1 MYTPTFF
8 TAEAFPNSHIE
19 FDSDGIK
26 LRVSLNIEKSMRSYL
41 SPNNVFA
48 GDQRWVYSLCMRVE
62 NPCLTTLKA
71 TYELLMTRCMINCRL
86 AKQSVLE
93 HQIRLL
99 VWNYKN

>member
-19 FDSDGIK
+19 FDGDGIK

-48 GDQRWVYSLCMRVE
+48 GEKFWVYSLCMRIE
-62 NPCLTTLKA
+62 NPCAATLKA
-71 TYELLMTRCMINCRL
+71 TYELLMTRCMIHCRT
-86 AKQSVLE
+86 AKQAVLD